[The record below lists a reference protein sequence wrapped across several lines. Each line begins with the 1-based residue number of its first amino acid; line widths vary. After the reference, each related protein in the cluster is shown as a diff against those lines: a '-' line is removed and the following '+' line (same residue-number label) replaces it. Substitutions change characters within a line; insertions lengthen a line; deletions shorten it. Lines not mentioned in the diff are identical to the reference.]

1 MCCAPVKAPGAKS
14 HGSRSNFCQYRGS
27 PCVCVALELL
37 LIIHAQNAVDRAD
50 RARATY
56 PHASFGTE
64 NFRENLRGKPLG
76 NSHLTL
82 NTSNIKLL
90 T

>member
-1 MCCAPVKAPGAKS
+1 M
-14 HGSRSNFCQYRGS
+14 
-27 PCVCVALELL
+27 CVALELL

-82 NTSNIKLL
+82 NTSNRMIDVKLMGGL
-90 T
+90 Y